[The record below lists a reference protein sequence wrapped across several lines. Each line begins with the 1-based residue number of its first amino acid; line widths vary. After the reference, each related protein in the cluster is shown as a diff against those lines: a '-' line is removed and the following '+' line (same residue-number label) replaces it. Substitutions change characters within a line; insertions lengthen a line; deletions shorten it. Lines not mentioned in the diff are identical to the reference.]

1 MQTIKELL
9 NKIKWDK
16 NETPESYVLYYED
29 RIEKQLKP
37 IKFKDV
43 KRVEDNFLVLEND
56 MEETYIP
63 LHRVKK
69 VKTNGKTVWMR

>member
-56 MEETYIP
+56 LEETYIP

>member
-29 RIEKQLKP
+29 RLEKQLKP